1 MTPTKEP
8 SMRRDSQ
15 DPYAVPPRHKERSGS
30 VVRLAVIAALLGAA
44 AWGYMEYSQQPQ
56 TALVGP
62 AVEEQQVA
70 ENQGYV
76 TPPAQPAAP
85 TTDTP
90 QATAEV
96 PEKAAEP
103 PA

>member
-1 MTPTKEP
+1 
-8 SMRRDSQ
+8 MRRDSR
-15 DPYAVPPRHKERSGS
+15 DPYAAPPPHKERSGG

-44 AWGYMEYSQQPQ
+44 AWGYMEYAQQPQ

-62 AVEEQQVA
+62 AAEEQQVA

-76 TPPAQPAAP
+76 TPSAQPAAP
-85 TTDTP
+85 ATPESTTP
-90 QATAEV
+90 AEV

>member
-1 MTPTKEP
+1 
-8 SMRRDSQ
+8 MRREQ
-15 DPYAVPPRHKERSGS
+15 DPHTPPPPHKERSGG

-44 AWGYMEYSQQPQ
+44 AWGYMEYAQQPQ
-56 TALVGP
+56 TALVEP
-62 AVEEQQVA
+62 AAERQVA

-76 TPPAQPAAP
+76 TPEAAPAAP
-85 TTDTP
+85 ATATP
-90 QATAEV
+90 QATTPAEV